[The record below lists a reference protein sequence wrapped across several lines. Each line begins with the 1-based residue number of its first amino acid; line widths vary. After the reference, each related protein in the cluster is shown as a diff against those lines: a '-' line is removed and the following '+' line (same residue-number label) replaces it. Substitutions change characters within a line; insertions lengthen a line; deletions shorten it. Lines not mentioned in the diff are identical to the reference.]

1 MFGKV
6 HEEKEGKWNTHAIN
20 HFMALR
26 LSLYRKK
33 SGLLSP
39 RTRQCSP
46 TSVSG
51 RLYPTEIPH
60 CSYFSQIWFSCH
72 SDFPKQLLQNWF
84 KVLCSG
90 TMRQAIF
97 RRKRLSLQHFFC
109 CRLINLPAVN
119 KTHSSLETHSTQQPF
134 HFSSFGTRLVRGI
147 SRSKKRY

>member
-6 HEEKEGKWNTHAIN
+6 HEEKEGKWNTWYQPFNCI
-20 HFMALR
+20 MAL
-26 LSLYRKK
+26 YVQKK
-33 SGLLSP
+33 SGLFSP
-39 RTRQCSP
+39 RSRQFNP
-46 TSVSG
+46 ASVSG

-60 CSYFSQIWFSCH
+60 CSSFSHIWFSCH

-90 TMRQAIF
+90 TMSQAIF
-97 RRKRLSLQHFFC
+97 RRRRLSLQHFFY

-119 KTHSSLETHSTQQPF
+119 KSHNSLETQSIQQPF
-134 HFSSFGTRLVRGI
+134 HLSSFGTPLVRGM